1 MVLTADPL
9 PLVADA
15 QGVVRIAR
23 TRVTLDTVVA
33 AFQDGLTA
41 EEIAEQYPS
50 LPLSQVYAIIA
61 YYLDHQVEVT
71 SYLAA
76 REGAAFQPRGDSC
89 PAAGAPGATG
99 LSMLR
104 LLADENFNLLATCSA
119 PDEWEGQV
127 RYFPLR

>member
-1 MVLTADPL
+1 MSMVLTADPL

-15 QGVVRIAR
+15 QGVVRVAR

-50 LPLSQVYAIIA
+50 LPLSQVYAVIA
-61 YYLDHQVEVT
+61 YYLDHQVEVH

-76 REGAAFQPRGDSC
+76 RKRRAQEVRQVNERLFSPVGIRA
-89 PAAGAPGATG
+89 
-99 LSMLR
+99 R
-104 LLADENFNLLATCSA
+104 LLARQAQ
-119 PDEWEGQV
+119 PG
-127 RYFPLR
+127 

>member
-1 MVLTADPL
+1 MSMVLTADPL

-15 QGVVRIAR
+15 QGVVRVAR

-50 LPLSQVYAIIA
+50 LSLSQVYAVIA
-61 YYLDHQVEVT
+61 YYLDHQVEVH

-76 REGAAFQPRGDSC
+76 SERRAQEVRQVNERLFNPVGIRA
-89 PAAGAPGATG
+89 
-99 LSMLR
+99 R
-104 LLADENFNLLATCSA
+104 LLTRRAQLD
-119 PDEWEGQV
+119 
-127 RYFPLR
+127 